1 MRTGAAALL
10 TVLVLLA
17 GAARAQEAAD
27 TAQAPPP
34 QLTVSL
40 YRDSITGALNRPIV
54 QASGLMRDNTF
65 TGALRNGFPVRFA
78 FRLSLWRDAALFD
91 RLEREAEWDAVVVLD
106 PVDLRYQLLRSGGS
120 IEAVNDL
127 AALTS
132 ELARPFTVDLLPAG
146 SGNDRFYYV
155 ATLTIESLSLSVLE
169 EVERWLT
176 GDLGRA
182 ITQRGDVGNAFSR
195 GARLA
200 LIRLSGLPRRVLT
213 ARTGRFTR

>member
-1 MRTGAAALL
+1 MRSGAALTAL
-10 TVLVLLA
+10 VLVA
-17 GAARAQEAAD
+17 GAARAQEAQD
-27 TAQAPPP
+27 TTPAPPRFTIE
-34 QLTVSL
+34 LR
-40 YRDSITGALNRPIV
+40 RDSLSGALNRPTV
-54 QASGLMRDNTF
+54 QAVDLLRDGTF
-65 TGALRNGFPVRFA
+65 IGALRNGFPVRFA

-106 PVDLRYQLLRSGGS
+106 PVDLTYQLLRSGGQVEVLTD
-120 IEAVNDL
+120 I
-127 AALTS
+127 AALNR
-132 ELARPFTVDLLPAG
+132 ELSRPFTVDLLPG
-146 SGNDRFYYV
+146 GTGNNRYYYV
-155 ATLTIESLSLSVLE
+155 GTLTIESLSISELE